1 MKCPKSGSKTLR
13 KDRVPVSREV
23 AGHVFSTSLPGLR
36 CAGCAE
42 SQVSLRDLERFE
54 LLVANVLGTL
64 GASTGP
70 VFKFQ
75 RKALGLQAAELA
87 ELLDASVETVSRW
100 ENGKRD
106 IPRSALA
113 VLATLVED
121 AAGMRTDTA
130 AKLRALSKPRR
141 IPKRVQLNFA
151 SGEAEPRAS

>member
-1 MKCPKSGSKTLR
+1 MKCPKCGSKTLR
-13 KDRVPVSREV
+13 QAPVSVSRAV
-23 AGHVFSTSLPGLR
+23 AGHVFSATVPALR
-36 CAGCAE
+36 CPACGE
-42 SQVSLRDLERFE
+42 EQVPLKAVERFE
-54 LLVANVLGTL
+54 LLVAHMLGTL
-64 GASTGP
+64 GASSGA

-75 RKALGLQAAELA
+75 RKALGLQAAELG

-130 AKLRALSKPRR
+130 TKLRTLGKPRR